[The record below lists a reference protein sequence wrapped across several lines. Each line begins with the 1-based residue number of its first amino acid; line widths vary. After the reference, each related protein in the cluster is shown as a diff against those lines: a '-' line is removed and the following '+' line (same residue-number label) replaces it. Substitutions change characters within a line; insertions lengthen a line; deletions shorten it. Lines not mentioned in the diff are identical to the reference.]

1 MEMIRHYH
9 IAHQYKTKLPTIE
22 PQFLQKNLGESLIP
36 KEGVMF
42 IGVRSDEMCI

>member
-1 MEMIRHYH
+1 MIRHYH
-9 IAHQYKTKLPTIE
+9 IAHQFETKLFTIE

-42 IGVRSDEMCI
+42 ISVCSDEMCI

>member
-1 MEMIRHYH
+1 MIRHYH
-9 IAHQYKTKLPTIE
+9 IAHQYETKLPTIE